1 MTDTVIVAALT
12 TLPATLAAIG
22 AFYISYRTLQQ
33 AKEIHADTGV
43 NLAATKQDLEN
54 AKTRISNIQLF
65 VENETPEDVRLPN
78 ELLAH
83 IPATLPEEGGALR
96 LS

>member
-1 MTDTVIVAALT
+1 MVSDNVIIAIIT
-12 TLPATLAAIG
+12 TLPVTIAAIG

-33 AKEIHADTGV
+33 AKGIHADTGV

-54 AKTRISNIQLF
+54 AKTRISDIQLF
-65 VENETPEDVRLPN
+65 VENATPADVRLPN

-83 IPATLPEEGGALR
+83 IPATQVEVK
-96 LS
+96 